1 MAEINLTAVMDG
13 LESRLATISGLRV
26 SDVVPDQI
34 NPPHAFVGVPPVP
47 DYHGA
52 MRMGLTRLEVPVW
65 VFVSAAL
72 DRIGQRSLAGYASP
86 SGPTS
91 IRAAIETP
99 DADGRKT
106 LGGVAGVQ
114 DVMVRDFRP
123 LGREDIGVIGYFG
136 GVWTV
141 HVEIDGR

>member
-1 MAEINLTAVMDG
+1 MAEIGLTAVMDG

-34 NPPHAFVGVPPVP
+34 NPPAAFVGVPPIT
-47 DYHGA
+47 DYHGS
-52 MRMGLTRLEVPVW
+52 MRMGTTRLEMPVW

-72 DRIGQRSLAGYASP
+72 DRIGQRALAGYASP

-91 IRAAIETP
+91 IRAALEAP
-99 DADGRKT
+99 DPDGRKT
-106 LGGVAGVQ
+106 LGGVVGVQ

-123 LGREDIGVIGYFG
+123 LGREEVGLIGYFG

-141 HVEIDGR
+141 LVEIDGR

>member
-13 LESRLATISGLRV
+13 LEARLATISGLRV

-52 MRMGLTRLEVPVW
+52 MRMGLSRLEVPVW

-72 DRIGQRSLAGYASP
+72 DRIGQRALAAYASP
-86 SGPTS
+86 SGATS
-91 IRAAIETP
+91 IRQALEAP
-99 DADGRKT
+99 DDDGRKT
-106 LGGVAGVQ
+106 LGGVSGVQ

-123 LGREDIGVIGYFG
+123 LGREDVGAIGYFG
-136 GVWTV
+136 GVWSV
-141 HVEIDGR
+141 LVEIDGR